1 MEIYKIE
8 DVIVPVGIRNMF
20 LCSCVPLVASVSFV
34 AERLCLKNI
43 CRALH
48 KNESVANNQ
57 RLARNMELL
66 FHFTLLS

>member
-8 DVIVPVGIRNMF
+8 DEIVPVGIKKYVLMF
-20 LCSCVPLVASVSFV
+20 L
-34 AERLCLKNI
+34 RLKNI

>member
-1 MEIYKIE
+1 MEICKIE
-8 DVIVPVGIRNMF
+8 DVIVPVGIKNMF

-48 KNESVANNQ
+48 KNESV
-57 RLARNMELL
+57 EP
-66 FHFTLLS
+66 

>member
-1 MEIYKIE
+1 MEICKIE
-8 DVIVPVGIRNMF
+8 DEIVPVGIKNMF
-20 LCSCVPLVASVSFV
+20 
-34 AERLCLKNI
+34 LCLKNI